1 MQKHILIVDDE
12 EIILTGIKA
21 IIEKHN
27 FLVDVAANGLKG
39 IELLSLKAYDV
50 LVTDII
56 MPEMDGLEL
65 IRYAKQRCPNIRI
78 IAMSGG
84 GRISDEDHLKKAKE
98 LGCDFIIEK
107 PFPTNELISAIKEIK

>member
-12 EIILTGIKA
+12 EIILIGIKA
-21 IIEKHN
+21 IIEKHSHQ
-27 FLVDVAANGLKG
+27 VDMATNGARG
-39 IELLSLKAYDV
+39 IELLSQKSYDV
-50 LVTDII
+50 LITDII

-65 IRYAKQRCPNIRI
+65 IHYAKQRCPNIRI

-107 PFPTNELISAIKEIK
+107 PFPSIELIKAIQELN